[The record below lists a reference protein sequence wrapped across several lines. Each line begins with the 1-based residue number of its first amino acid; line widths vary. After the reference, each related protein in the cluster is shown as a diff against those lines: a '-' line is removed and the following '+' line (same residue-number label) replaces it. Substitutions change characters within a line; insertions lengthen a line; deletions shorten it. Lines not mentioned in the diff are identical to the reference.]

1 MAIAYTSCVRSE
13 EEEFSQTLVEGL
25 KEKLSEQ
32 PLPHLTPN
40 EMESLLVLLQTTL
53 EVSYHGFS

>member
-1 MAIAYTSCVRSE
+1 MLVLIPPRFE
-13 EEEFSQTLVEGL
+13 EDEFSPTLVEEL

-53 EVSYHGFS
+53 EVGYHWLL